1 MRLVPLHNVLSS
13 TLRLLEADAAA
24 MRLLPRGDAWQPL
37 DVAVGDTA
45 LLQALC
51 WSEDQNVPEPPVAP
65 RKRALFGLAGA
76 LKLYVCE
83 EQRCVAMQIDVSDQ
97 LLAAMPSQF
106 KTFEKR
112 GATREVLGSLW
123 FALAFAD
130 GDDLARRFDYEPDT
144 GALAELLIGVA
155 AQALWGLYQSR
166 QAHADP
172 ITGLP
177 GAEEF
182 RSRLRRPVD
191 GADAGATALYLL
203 SVDGYAQLRNTSGQE
218 RAEQLLQDAARHLE
232 MVVRKDDGL
241 FCYREAQFAVVAQ
254 VQDEQGSRLL
264 AEKLERALDP
274 LQSSLDARGIS
285 TSIGYVLAAGDESM
299 DPQALCLAAEQ
310 ALDYARLRGG
320 QTSVAYSDALP
331 ESELSQHH
339 LASSLLTDPER
350 GYRNNY
356 ILWQTLALIAGE
368 TAPDEVATQFGELLK
383 ARLGAELV
391 VLVEDVAGE
400 LQLLSG
406 VEASAENVLTGNSR
420 QRIEQALGRRRIVRV
435 DDPAFGTSMAIPL
448 IARHQIQGCLYLEI
462 REPLDTA
469 DALFLRTLADQVAGA
484 LDRAK
489 LVLYSLALHERESE
503 ALREKL
509 SDLHPQTDSV
519 PPVHNHHSIAMREV
533 MTFVERIAP
542 TDVSVLVMGESGAGK
557 EVMARAIHA
566 ASHRSA
572 APFVVVDCSAITPSL
587 IESELFGRVKGAFTG
602 ADAASEGRIAQAHG
616 GTLFLD
622 EIGELPLDVQAK
634 LLRFVQE
641 KELVAVG
648 ATETRQI
655 DTRII
660 CATNR
665 DLQSEVQEG
674 QFRADLYFRLQAIQ
688 VKVPPLRQRIDDLP
702 ELVEH
707 FVDEFNRRFDG
718 RIEGLTEAAWLK
730 IRTYP
735 WPGNVRELENVLMRA
750 VLLVKS
756 GQLQADDLE
765 LNEQA
770 ALPGAAPLR
779 QSADNALVPDS
790 RIDEDPWSVLASL
803 LSDQITA
810 VFNDGQ
816 PEGPI
821 GRWLSDLMVLSAW
834 ELNDRVVVS
843 AARLLGLPET
853 TLRRQLAKAQ
863 QHQDNP
869 LTLRSPQ
876 WQAALPSLQEVLLR
890 VMTDAHAPAALAE
903 AIDHCLLEQID
914 AVVGA
919 NHAGGAALLGV
930 TPPTYAKRLQKMRQ
944 PPVPTTP
951 SLEVR

>member
-13 TLRLLEADAAA
+13 TLRLLDADAAA

-45 LLQALC
+45 LLQALS
-51 WSEDQNVPEPPVAP
+51 WSEDQSVPAPPVAP
-65 RKRALFGLAGA
+65 IQRAIFGLPEA
-76 LKLYVCE
+76 LKLYICE
-83 EQRCVAMQIDVSDQ
+83 EQSCVAMQIDVSDQ

-130 GDDLARRFDYEPDT
+130 REDLAGRFDYEPDT

-177 GAEEF
+177 GAAEF
-182 RSRLRRPVD
+182 RSRLRRPFD
-191 GADAGATALYLL
+191 GADVGTTALYLL
-203 SVDGYAQLRNTSGQE
+203 SVDGYAQQRNTFGQE

-241 FCYREAQFAVVAQ
+241 FCYREAQFAVIAQ
-254 VQDEQGSRLL
+254 VQDHEGSRLL

-274 LQSSLDARGIS
+274 LRRTAGIGDIS
-285 TSIGYVLAAGDESM
+285 TSIGYVLATGGD
-299 DPQALCLAAEQ
+299 DPQTLCLAAEQ

-320 QTSVAYSDALP
+320 QTSVAYSEALP
-331 ESELSQHH
+331 ESELNQHH

-356 ILWQTLALIAGE
+356 ILWQTLELIAGE
-368 TAPDEVATQFGELLK
+368 TAPDEVASQFGDLLQV
-383 ARLGAELV
+383 RLGAEIV

-400 LQLLSG
+400 LQPLG
-406 VEASAENVLTGNSR
+406 RVDAGAEDVLTGRSR
-420 QRIEQALGRRRIVRV
+420 RTIAQALRRRESVRA
-435 DDPAFGTSMAIPL
+435 DDPVAGTGIAIPL
-448 IARHQIQGCLYLEI
+448 IARHQIQGCLYIER

-469 DALFLRTLADQVAGA
+469 DDLFLCALADQVAGA

-489 LVLYSLALHERESE
+489 LVLHHLALHERESE

-509 SDLHPQTDSV
+509 SDLHPQDDVVRSV
-519 PPVHNHHSIAMREV
+519 QIHHSVAMRDV
-533 MTFVERIAP
+533 MDFVARIAP

-566 ASHRSA
+566 VSQRST

-648 ATETRQI
+648 ATATQQI

-665 DLQSEVQEG
+665 DLQAEVQEG
-674 QFRADLYFRLQAIQ
+674 RFRADLYFRLQAIQ
-688 VKVPPLRQRIDDLP
+688 VKVPPLRQRVDDLP
-702 ELVEH
+702 ALVEH
-707 FVDEFNRRFDG
+707 FVHDFNSRFDS
-718 RIEGLTEAAWLK
+718 RIEGLTESAWLK
-730 IRTYP
+730 VRTYP

-756 GQLQADDLE
+756 GRLQADDLE

-770 ALPGAAPLR
+770 ALPG
-779 QSADNALVPDS
+779 SASLGQPPAVS
-790 RIDEDPWSVLASL
+790 SQESTVDEDPWFALASL

-821 GRWLSDLMVLSAW
+821 GRWLSELTVLSAW

-843 AARLLGLPET
+843 AARLLGVPET

-876 WQAALPSLQEVLLR
+876 WQAALPTLQEVLLR
-890 VMTDAHAPAALAE
+890 VMTDAQAPDALAE
-903 AIDHCLLEQID
+903 AIDLCLLEQID

-930 TPPTYAKRLQKMRQ
+930 TPPTYVKRLQKMGE
-944 PPVPTTP
+944 PPSAMSS
-951 SLEVR
+951 SLEVRR